1 MFPEKKC
8 SIDYKNPEKMGNVH
22 IQREYYLQID
32 AKSDDVSDIHSRA
45 EG

>member
-8 SIDYKNPEKMGNVH
+8 SIDYKTPEKMGNVH
-22 IQREYYLQID
+22 IQRGYYLQID
-32 AKSDDVSDIHSRA
+32 VKSGDVPDIHSRA